1 MRFMAERDE
10 DGPDDEPGVGD
21 TEPDDSQPL
30 VIQTPVDVRS
40 LTITVIAVI
49 GTILMLQYARPVL
62 IPIVIGVLISYVLAP
77 AVTSLA
83 KRGIPRVL
91 GAFLILGALCG
102 ALGFGVYTL
111 SDDVV
116 DIIDDIPTAAEKL
129 RERFNGPRARTQQDQ
144 GLLERVQEAAEKID
158 KTAAEASEPA
168 PAPRL
173 VQRVQVVD
181 PPFRATDYLWSGGR
195 GVVSFLGQAAVV
207 LFLVYFLLV
216 TDDLFKRKI
225 VRIAGPTL
233 SKKKIS
239 VQIMDDINRQIS
251 GFLRVQVITSAIVAA
266 ATGAV
271 LFWFGL
277 DNYVIWALFAGL
289 FNSIPYLGPI
299 VVSGGLAI
307 VAFMQFDDL
316 AMTAYISGSAMII
329 TSLEGWLLTP
339 VLMSRAAEMNP
350 VAIFVGLLFFSW
362 VWGVWGTILA
372 VPMLMAV
379 KAVCDRVE
387 DLQGVGEML
396 GE

>member
-1 MRFMAERDE
+1 MADRDQE
-10 DGPDDEPGVGD
+10 TDAEEAPQEPTV
-21 TEPDDSQPL
+21 EEVRPV
-30 VIQTPVDVRS
+30 VIEMPVDVRS

-49 GTILMLQYARPVL
+49 GTILMLQYAKPVL
-62 IPIVIGVLISYVLAP
+62 IPVVIGVLISYVLAP
-77 AVTSLA
+77 AVTSMA
-83 KRGIPRVL
+83 KRGIHRAV
-91 GAFLILGALCG
+91 GAFIILGLISAAIG
-102 ALGFGVYTL
+102 WGVYTL

-116 DIIDDIPTAAEKL
+116 DIIDDVPQAAERL
-129 RERFNGPRARTQQDQ
+129 RQRFDTPQRRPEAER

-158 KTAAEASEPA
+158 KTAAEASDPV
-168 PAPRL
+168 PVSRG
-173 VQRVQVVD
+173 VQRVEVIE

-233 SKKKIS
+233 SKKRIS

-251 GFLRVQVITSAIVAA
+251 GFLRVQVITSAIVAV
-266 ATGAV
+266 ATGAA
-271 LFWFGL
+271 LWWFGV
-277 DNYVIWALFAGL
+277 DNYIIWALLAGV

-307 VAFMQFDDL
+307 VTFMQFDDL
-316 AMTAYISGSAMII
+316 ATTVYVSGTALLI

-339 VLMSRAAEMNP
+339 VLMSRAAQMNP

-362 VWGVWGTILA
+362 VWGVVGTILA
-372 VPMLMAV
+372 VPMLMAI

-387 DLQGVGEML
+387 DFQPVGEML

>member
-1 MRFMAERDE
+1 MADRDQE
-10 DGPDDEPGVGD
+10 TDADEAGQEPK
-21 TEPDDSQPL
+21 TEEVRPV
-30 VIQTPVDVRS
+30 VIEMPVDVRS

-49 GTILMLQYARPVL
+49 GTILMLQYAKPVL

-77 AVTSLA
+77 AVTSMA
-83 KRGIPRVL
+83 KRGIHRAA
-91 GAFLILGALCG
+91 GAFIILALISAAIGW
-102 ALGFGVYTL
+102 GVYTL

-116 DIIDDIPTAAEKL
+116 DIIDDMPVAAERL
-129 RERFNGPRARTQQDQ
+129 RQRFNGPGQSAPSEQ

-158 KTAAEASEPA
+158 KTAAAASEPV
-168 PAPRL
+168 PVSKG
-173 VQRVQVVD
+173 VQRVEVIE

-233 SKKKIS
+233 SKRRIS

-251 GFLRVQVITSAIVAA
+251 GFLRVQVITSAIVAG
-266 ATGAV
+266 ATGIA
-271 LFWFGL
+271 LWWFGV
-277 DNYVIWALFAGL
+277 DNYVIWALLAGV

-307 VAFMQFDDL
+307 VTFMQFDDL
-316 AMTAYISGSAMII
+316 VTTLYVSGTALLI

-339 VLMSRAAEMNP
+339 VLMSRAAQMNP

-372 VPMLMAV
+372 VPMLMAI

-387 DLQGVGEML
+387 DFQPVGEML

>member
-1 MRFMAERDE
+1 MAEREQETDAE
-10 DGPDDEPGVGD
+10 EAPQELKSAEVRPVVV
-21 TEPDDSQPL
+21 EA
-30 VIQTPVDVRS
+30 PVDVRS

-49 GTILMLQYARPVL
+49 GTILMLQYAKPVL
-62 IPIVIGVLISYVLAP
+62 IPVVIGVLISYVLAP
-77 AVTSLA
+77 AVTSMA
-83 KRGIPRVL
+83 KRGIHRAV
-91 GAFLILGALCG
+91 GAFIILGLISAAIG
-102 ALGFGVYTL
+102 WGVYTL

-116 DIIDDIPTAAEKL
+116 DIIDDVPQAAERL
-129 RERFNGPRARTQQDQ
+129 RQRFDTPQRRPQAER

-158 KTAAEASEPA
+158 KTAAEASEPV
-168 PAPRL
+168 PVSRG
-173 VQRVQVVD
+173 VQRVEVIA

-195 GVVSFLGQAAVV
+195 GVISFLGQAAVV

-233 SKKKIS
+233 SKKRIS

-251 GFLRVQVITSAIVAA
+251 GFLRVQVITSAIVAV
-266 ATGAV
+266 ATGVA
-271 LFWFGL
+271 LWWFGV
-277 DNYVIWALFAGL
+277 DNYIIWALLAGV

-307 VAFMQFDDL
+307 VTFMQFDDL
-316 AMTAYISGSAMII
+316 ATTVYVSGTALLI

-339 VLMSRAAEMNP
+339 VLMSRAAQMNP

-362 VWGVWGTILA
+362 VWGVVGTILA
-372 VPMLMAV
+372 VPMLMAI

-387 DLQGVGEML
+387 DFQPVGEML